1 MSGTIL
7 KLKQTAVA
15 GREPTHNTGNSTD
28 IEQGELALNTADQK
42 LFSKDA
48 NGNIF
53 VIGDPQNSLTADSI
67 MSLLMNL
74 GHSAKEDGATVTF
87 DLN

>member
-1 MSGTIL
+1 MAGTVL
-7 KLKQTAVA
+7 KIKQTSVA
-15 GREPTHNTGNSTD
+15 GRVPTHNTGNNTD

-53 VIGDPQNSLTADSI
+53 TIGDPEISLTSDGIISK
-67 MSLLMNL
+67 LMNL
-74 GHSAKEDGATVTF
+74 GHSADEDGATITF